1 MRKHLLPALFASCAA
16 LLASASHAQLASEA
30 RLTGFMGSKALI
42 MFNGSTPK
50 VMAVG
55 ESANGVKIL
64 SIDKKQHLAEV
75 SIHGEAATL
84 RLIGSPSSFGG
95 KKPLAAAAPAAGS
108 GGPGSITIP
117 MSGDGHFYTDGTI
130 NGMGTK
136 FMIDTG
142 ASSIVLGESD
152 AVRLGINYKEKGKA
166 TQMSTAGGSVPAYRV
181 KIDSIVIGGLEEKDL
196 DAVVGSNMPYI
207 LLGNSFLSRVTMF
220 RDKNAMTLE
229 KAPSAP

>member
-84 RLIGSPSSFGG
+84 RLIGMPSSFGSKQPPIPG
-95 KKPLAAAAPAAGS
+95 ATNTDAATG
-108 GGPGSITIP
+108 IVTIP
-117 MSGDGHFYTDGTI
+117 IAGDGHFYTDGTV
-130 NGMGTK
+130 NGQGVK

-142 ASSIVLGESD
+142 ASNVVLGEAD
-152 AVRLGINYKEKGKA
+152 AKRLGIPYLDQGRP
-166 TQMSTAGGSVPAYRV
+166 TQMSTANGSVTAYRITLNSV
-181 KIDSIVIGGLEEKDL
+181 EIGGITASDV
-196 DAVVGSNMPYI
+196 DAVVGSNLPYI
-207 LLGNSFLSRVTMF
+207 LLGNSFLSRVKMQ
-220 RDKNAMTLE
+220 RNDDAMMLE
-229 KAPSAP
+229 KK